1 MKRTSIVTLC
11 LCVFVAVVMVVAV
24 CMQRVV
30 PYWQCSEVYKK
41 YSRVEGVRA
50 TYVKD
55 FRVNDTLT
63 VGVTLLEATDSA
75 GWEYLLN
82 AFGEPREVSEVVEE
96 STKQVK
102 VWARL
107 APKVYPEEKV
117 GNGNQ
122 SGNDEAKEWNYD
134 VLLKSYEERA
144 LCVFEVN
151 SMEEYIALFDYSS
164 DIMTEKSTNLISKR
178 RRFTPNLS
186 E

>member
-63 VGVTLLEATDSA
+63 VGVTLLEATVDS
-75 GWEYLLN
+75 GWVTLQEDFGLPVIPKEYEKFFCADSNKVSLKFFPKKEPLCLDGDTLLN
-82 AFGEPREVSEVVEE
+82 DVLAISFYKHTIAYFEVKNRMQSDLFICKQFGEN
-96 STKQVK
+96 
-102 VWARL
+102 
-107 APKVYPEEKV
+107 EK
-117 GNGNQ
+117 
-122 SGNDEAKEWNYD
+122 NDIYNY
-134 VLLKSYEERA
+134 SNYEE
-144 LCVFEVN
+144 N
-151 SMEEYIALFDYSS
+151 
-164 DIMTEKSTNLISKR
+164 N
-178 RRFTPNLS
+178 
-186 E
+186 